1 MKSAQQVLQAAEGF
15 IWRSGRLLERRL
27 YAFLFG
33 SGTGEQV
40 LSALRPY
47 QNDDGGFGNALEP
60 DIRCP
65 HSQPVPTEQALY
77 VMDVTGLYDGM
88 ASRACDWLLSVA
100 TPEGG
105 VPWLLPSALD
115 YPRAPWWETDL
126 NPPASVN
133 PTAGVAGLLH
143 KHGVR
148 HPFTALATNY
158 TWGQIEQ
165 GTAKELHEVY
175 ELTRFLEHVPD
186 RVRAER
192 AFKAVG
198 ESIFAH
204 NLVLLDPGA
213 SGYGKKVLEWAPTPR
228 SLCRQLFTEEQV
240 NAHLDAL
247 MAAQQEDGGWPITW
261 PAVSPAGEQEWR
273 GMRTI
278 DALRTL
284 KAYGR
289 LN

>member
-1 MKSAQQVLQAAEGF
+1 MKSPKEILQAAETF
-15 IWRSGRLLERRL
+15 VWRSGRLLERRL
-27 YAFLFG
+27 FAFLFG
-33 SGTGEQV
+33 TGTREQV
-40 LSALRPY
+40 LNALRAY
-47 QNDDGGFGNALEP
+47 QNEDGGFGNALEP

-65 HSQPVPTEQALY
+65 QSQPVPTEQALY
-77 VMDVTGLYDGM
+77 VMDITGFQDGI
-88 ASRACDWLLSVA
+88 AQRACDWLLSVA

-115 YPRAPWWETDL
+115 YPRAPWWQTEAGL
-126 NPPASVN
+126 PASVN
-133 PTAGVAGLLH
+133 PTAGIAGLLH
-143 KHGVR
+143 KHGSR
-148 HPFTALATNY
+148 HPFLGPATAF
-158 TWGQIEQ
+158 TWRQIEQ
-165 GTAKELHEVY
+165 GAVTDMHGVY

-186 RVRAER
+186 RERAER
-192 AFKAVG
+192 AFKAAS

-204 NLVLLDPGA
+204 GLVLLDPNA
-213 SGYGKKVLEWAPTPR
+213 SEYGKKVPDWAPTPR

-247 MAAQQEDGGWPITW
+247 AAAQQEDGGWPISW

-289 LN
+289 LG